1 MQQKKKGRGYFAKCN
16 KILSDP
22 NDDDQI
28 FGEYVSSVLRSFS
41 SAGNKKLRRIIQR
54 AIVDI
59 QDEEE
64 GISSR
69 GSSTQ
74 STYLHLPIYSP
85 VSTFSENNVVI
96 SANQEN
102 TAEHTYAKNTAE
114 DTYAVEDQPFNFS
127 IL

>member
-1 MQQKKKGRGYFAKCN
+1 MRKCN

-22 NDDDQI
+22 YDDDQI
-28 FGEYVSSVLRSFS
+28 FGEYVSSVLRSLS

-74 STYLHLPIYSP
+74 STYLNLPIYSP
-85 VSTFSENNVVI
+85 VSKFSENDVVI

-102 TAEHTYAKNTAE
+102 TAEHRYLCKKHR
-114 DTYAVEDQPFNFS
+114 
-127 IL
+127 

>member
-1 MQQKKKGRGYFAKCN
+1 MRKCN

-22 NDDDQI
+22 YDDDQI

-74 STYLHLPIYSP
+74 STYLNLPIYSP
-85 VSTFSENNVVI
+85 VSKFSENDVVI

-102 TAEHTYAKNTAE
+102 TAEHRYLCKKHR
-114 DTYAVEDQPFNFS
+114 
-127 IL
+127 